1 MSQPGDSGS
10 AVLNMDR
17 RVVGLLFAGS
27 NAATII
33 NPIDGVLSALSVE
46 LAL

>member
-1 MSQPGDSGS
+1 
-10 AVLNMDR
+10 MDK

-27 NAATII
+27 DAATII
-33 NPIDGVLSALSVE
+33 NPIDEVFSALNVE